1 MRKEVGHDISA
12 LREETE
18 AIKDAST
25 DMTAR
30 INQVEQVF
38 LFVGFVEVDIA
49 LQKMSMGDKV
59 NDSCIPSTNFA
70 QQPES
75 ELSPD
80 QCVQSTKQLTSV
92 GAESTCIEMAGG
104 DGQQQTAFNRR
115 MAKLVNSRLRIVD
128 DSLKKKAERRE
139 KMMAW
144 FSSKFD
150 GLT

>member
-25 DMTAR
+25 DTTAR

-59 NDSCIPSTNFA
+59 NDSYLID
-70 QQPES
+70 
-75 ELSPD
+75 ELCTATRIRVISGSM
-80 QCVQSTKQLTSV
+80 C
-92 GAESTCIEMAGG
+92 AEH
-104 DGQQQTAFNRR
+104 
-115 MAKLVNSRLRIVD
+115 
-128 DSLKKKAERRE
+128 
-139 KMMAW
+139 
-144 FSSKFD
+144 
-150 GLT
+150 